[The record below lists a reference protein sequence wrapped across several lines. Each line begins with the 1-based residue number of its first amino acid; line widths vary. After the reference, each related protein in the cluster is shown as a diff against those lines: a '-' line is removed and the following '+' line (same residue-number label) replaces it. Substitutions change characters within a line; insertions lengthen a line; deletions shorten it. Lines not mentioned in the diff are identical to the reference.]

1 MTPEVFQ
8 FQMTIGKWVIREWIN
23 PWIESATSK
32 WAHEPLINGI
42 TYGMGNQCYLLWI
55 RIIPWLNNGHR
66 FDLFRS
72 LLDVGWHHTYR
83 HGVIPWLHPARCCC
97 KLVYTTPL
105 ALSWTTAQRS
115 LRKIESSLPPV
126 LRKPASKLSSLAGT
140 QTIDRVWLNLKFWL
154 PSKLQAVEK
163 KDGHHFVNKGVNCMI
178 QQWTWCQSV
187 FLHCSP
193 KEMTHFLGLLKNTL
207 RMNGFLQKKK

>member
-1 MTPEVFQ
+1 
-8 FQMTIGKWVIREWIN
+8 MTIGKWVIWEWIH

-66 FDLFRS
+66 FDSFRS

-83 HGVIPWLHPARCCC
+83 HGMIPWLHPARCCC

-105 ALSWTTAQRS
+105 AVGPRRRDLWEKLAGRCSRGSKILPCPLGSRSVKCLSYLLSFLKSMPLTEFASETVYLQFCG
-115 LRKIESSLPPV
+115 SLP
-126 LRKPASKLSSLAGT
+126 R
-140 QTIDRVWLNLKFWL
+140 N
-154 PSKLQAVEK
+154 
-163 KDGHHFVNKGVNCMI
+163 
-178 QQWTWCQSV
+178 
-187 FLHCSP
+187 
-193 KEMTHFLGLLKNTL
+193 
-207 RMNGFLQKKK
+207 